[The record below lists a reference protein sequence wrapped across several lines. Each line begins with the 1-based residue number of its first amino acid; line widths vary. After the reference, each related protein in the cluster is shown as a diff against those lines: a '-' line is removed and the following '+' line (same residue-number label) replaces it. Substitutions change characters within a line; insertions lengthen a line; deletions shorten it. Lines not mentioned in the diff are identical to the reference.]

1 MVIIDVNRHKEIF
14 KQLGYNN
21 DESAAL
27 LQRTLL
33 LRTLKSELEKKG
45 WSQKMAAKKLGIKP
59 QRVCEIYAL
68 KINLFSIDLLIKYL
82 ARLGKEVN
90 FTVRNLR

>member
-1 MVIIDVNRHKEIF
+1 VVVIDVNRHKAIF
-14 KQLGYNN
+14 KQLGYDN
-21 DESAAL
+21 DEGAAL

-33 LRTLKSELEKKG
+33 LKTLKSELEKKG
-45 WSQKMAAKKLGIKP
+45 WSQKMAAEKLGVKP

-90 FTVRNLR
+90 FTVRNSR

>member
-1 MVIIDVNRHKEIF
+1 VVAIDLNRHKEIF
-14 KQLGYNN
+14 KQLGYDI

-33 LRTLKSELEKKG
+33 LKTLKSELEKKG
-45 WSQKMAAKKLGIKP
+45 WSQKMAAEKLGISP
-59 QRVCEIYAL
+59 QRISEICAL